1 MAGPGVHRSLNFSKH
16 LPDFEYQPIVLTI
29 DLPGIRAANYTTDST
44 LLEDFPDSIEIYRTP
59 YAQPSKW
66 IRALNRLR
74 IYRFFWTILYPI
86 FWEKMALWPFKTLK
100 TAKQIVQEHQIKL
113 VYTSSGP
120 FSSLILGYL
129 LKKQLGTKWV
139 ADLRDPYTDAYS
151 WQFPTYWHWL
161 ISRRFESWILSKTDH
176 LIVNTQ
182 AVKDLYI
189 QRGILPAAKIT
200 VIGNGYNQ

>member
-16 LPDFEYQPIVLTI
+16 LPDFAYQPIVLTI

-74 IYRFFWTILYPI
+74 IYRFFWAILYPI

-129 LKKQLGTKWV
+129 LKKRLGTKWV

-151 WQFPTYWHWL
+151 WRFPSYWHWL
-161 ISRRFESWILSKTDH
+161 LSRKFESWILSKTDH

-189 QRGILPAAKIT
+189 QRGILPATKIT
-200 VIGNGYNQ
+200 VIGNGYN

>member
-16 LPDFEYQPIVLTI
+16 LPDFAYQPIVLTI

-74 IYRFFWTILYPI
+74 IYRFFWAILYPI

-129 LKKQLGTKWV
+129 LKKRLGTKWV

-151 WQFPTYWHWL
+151 WRFPSYWHWL

-189 QRGILPAAKIT
+189 QRGILPATKIT
-200 VIGNGYNQ
+200 VIGNGYN

>member
-16 LPDFEYQPIVLTI
+16 LPDFAYQPIVLTI
-29 DLPGIRAANYTTDST
+29 DLQGLRAANYTTDST

-74 IYRFFWTILYPI
+74 IYRFFWAILYPI

-129 LKKQLGTKWV
+129 LKKRLGTKWV

-151 WQFPTYWHWL
+151 WRFPSYWHWL

-189 QRGILPAAKIT
+189 QRGILPATKIT
-200 VIGNGYNQ
+200 VIGNGYN